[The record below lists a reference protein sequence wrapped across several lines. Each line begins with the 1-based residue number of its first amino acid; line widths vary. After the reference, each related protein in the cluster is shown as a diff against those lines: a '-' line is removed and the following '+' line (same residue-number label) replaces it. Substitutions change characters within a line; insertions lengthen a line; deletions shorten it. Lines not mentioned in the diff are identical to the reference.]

1 MPPNKNSRVCHFS
14 YNDRLNRASTG
25 EPIVYQRYGIMKKK
39 EKIKRAEKLP
49 REKRKRV
56 DYVFYDVA
64 TL

>member
-25 EPIVYQRYGIMKKK
+25 EPVAYQRYDIMKKKK

-49 REKRKRV
+49 R
-56 DYVFYDVA
+56 
-64 TL
+64 